1 MVDISRASSVCD
13 NATTP
18 PNFHFQSLF
27 TSPQDT
33 MSKPVISFGLK
44 KSGPP
49 SKKPS
54 LPARKKPAP
63 FGGLG
68 DDDDEDNEAP
78 QTSVSITEI
87 DGFDTP
93 SSINNHNDSD
103 SRKRHK
109 KFSKPPSAPPSK
121 IPSSKTL
128 QPTGEFTDLSSALA
142 SRKYAKEAES
152 ADPSIYDY
160 DAVYDSFKAAKKPKS
175 EDEAAAEKK
184 PKYFSALQQA
194 ASQRERDRQIAEEK
208 RLKREREAEG
218 EEFADKEKFVT
229 EAYKRQQE
237 ENRRLEEEEKRR
249 EEEEAKKNKG
259 KGMTD
264 FYKKMLE
271 QKEQEHAAIVLAA
284 QNAAKKPDGEAE
296 AGPKEEEEK
305 SATER
310 AREINAQGGNVL
322 INDDGEVVD
331 KRQLLK
337 GGLNVAPKKKAEVQQ
352 EKARQQEK
360 AKSNG
365 PSQGSRGVYAPGG
378 KQAMRERQT
387 RMLEAQLEETLKR
400 SRQEEAEET
409 AKIELATKSRKT
421 EADVS
426 SAKERYLA
434 RKRAAE
440 EAKKKEP

>member
-1 MVDISRASSVCD
+1 
-13 NATTP
+13 
-18 PNFHFQSLF
+18 
-27 TSPQDT
+27 

-49 SKKPS
+49 SKKPT
-54 LPARKKPAP
+54 LPARKKPVP
-63 FGGLG
+63 FSGLG
-68 DDDDEDNEAP
+68 ADDDSDNETP

-93 SSINNHNDSD
+93 SSNPLKEDDFD
-103 SRKRHK
+103 SRKKHK
-109 KFSKPPSAPPSK
+109 KSAKPPNKPPSSK
-121 IPSSKTL
+121 PL
-128 QPTGEFTDLSSALA
+128 HPTGEFADLSSTLT

-194 ASQRERDRQIAEEK
+194 AAQRERDRQIAEEK

-237 ENRRLEEEEKRR
+237 ENKRLEEEEKRR
-249 EEEEAKKNKG
+249 EEEEAAKNKG

-264 FYKKMLE
+264 FYKKMLD
-271 QKEQEHAAIVLAA
+271 QKEQEHAAMVLAA
-284 QNAAKKPDGEAE
+284 QNAPKQTDGKGDE
-296 AGPKEEEEK
+296 GPKEEEEK
-305 SATER
+305 TATER
-310 AREINAQGGNVL
+310 AREINAQGG
-322 INDDGEVVD
+322 
-331 KRQLLK
+331 
-337 GGLNVAPKKKAEVQQ
+337 LNVALKKKAEVQQ
-352 EKARQQEK
+352 EKARQQAT
-360 AKSNG
+360 AKNNG
-365 PSQGSRGVYAPGG
+365 PSQGSKGVYAPGG

-400 SRQEEAEET
+400 SRQEEAEEA
-409 AKIELATKSRKT
+409 AKIELVAKSRKT

-440 EAKKKEP
+440 EAKKKGLADEP